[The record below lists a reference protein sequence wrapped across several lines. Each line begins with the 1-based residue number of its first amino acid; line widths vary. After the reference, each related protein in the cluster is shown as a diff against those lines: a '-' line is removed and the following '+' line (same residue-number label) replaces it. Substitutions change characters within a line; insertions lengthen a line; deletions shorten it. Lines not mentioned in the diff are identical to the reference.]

1 VTNRVDDVGILQR
14 QPNERT
20 VEVDVGY
27 VEQPHESEFDDDT
40 SILTGPGTAVQRIGN
55 PACGI

>member
-14 QPNERT
+14 QPDERT

-27 VEQPHESEFDDDT
+27 VEQPHESESTTIRAF
-40 SILTGPGTAVQRIGN
+40 
-55 PACGI
+55 